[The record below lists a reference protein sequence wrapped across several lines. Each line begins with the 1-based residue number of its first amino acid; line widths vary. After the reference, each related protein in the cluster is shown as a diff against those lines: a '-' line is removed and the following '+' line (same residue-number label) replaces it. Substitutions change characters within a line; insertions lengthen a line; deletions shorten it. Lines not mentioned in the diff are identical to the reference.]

1 MGRDRAALRA
11 RRSTTKEATVAARK
25 SFIAGALAALL
36 ALGGVSCEDPAQ
48 DGGTDA
54 PAEDAGG
61 SGES

>member
-1 MGRDRAALRA
+1 M
-11 RRSTTKEATVAARK
+11 AARK